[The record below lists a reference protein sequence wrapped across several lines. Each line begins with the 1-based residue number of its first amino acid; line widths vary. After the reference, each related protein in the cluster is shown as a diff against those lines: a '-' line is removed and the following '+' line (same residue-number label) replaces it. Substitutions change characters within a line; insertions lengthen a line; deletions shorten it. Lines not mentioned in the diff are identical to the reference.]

1 MKLWCGVIVFL
12 TVMMSSLPAP
22 AQEPQGSDQLA
33 SELRRL
39 SASVDRLTERLDAQS
54 KERQEDIGYR
64 KLELAIA
71 YLNFRTRRI
80 ESLEREIESTKS
92 LRTRMEDSLPMFS
105 ERISELE
112 ADMQEYPQGA
122 PQELKESHK
131 GLLMQY
137 TLAKERIARLGDQI
151 ILREN
156 LLYELQTEIRDVED
170 FVQKNLEM

>member
-1 MKLWCGVIVFL
+1 MKSWRGVLVLL
-12 TVMMSSLPAP
+12 TVMLISLPAP
-22 AQEPQGSDQLA
+22 AQEPPGFDQLA
-33 SELRRL
+33 DELRRL
-39 SASVDRLTERLDAQS
+39 SESVDRLSERLDVQS
-54 KERQEDIGYR
+54 KERQEDIAYR
-64 KLELAIA
+64 KLEMAIA

-92 LRTRMEDSLPMFS
+92 LRTRMEDSLPMLS

-112 ADMQEYPQGA
+112 GDMQDYPQGA
-122 PQELKESHK
+122 PQELKDSHK

-137 TLAKERIARLGDQI
+137 NLTKERIARLGDQV

-156 LLYELQTEIRDVED
+156 LLYELQNEIRDVED